1 MIFMYDLIKE
11 AVHDDDAAIE
21 ISKMENKDVS
31 SVVDAISE
39 LSLEDTMKL
48 GMQFKRFP
56 LGCDLTEVVAGT
68 FDISGDFSP
77 EFIEAMTAVMPTVA
91 QKREKPLSMRELS
104 NVAGLKLDEFCKL
117 IASNIY
123 KNPRPIAMQMML
135 NRAADMLLRNRQ
147 KDIAEI
153 SDECGFIS
161 PNFFIAS
168 FYHNFRV

>member
-1 MIFMYDLIKE
+1 MGIIRRIRTFVE
-11 AVHDDDAAIE
+11 RCDAKNGSI
-21 ISKMENKDVS
+21 
-31 SVVDAISE
+31 
-39 LSLEDTMKL
+39 LEP
-48 GMQFKRFP
+48 QP
-56 LGCDLTEVVAGT
+56 EVVAGT
-68 FDISGDFSP
+68 FEISGDFSP
-77 EFIEAMTAVMPTVA
+77 EFIEAMTAIMPTVA
-91 QKREKPLSMRELS
+91 QKSEKPLSMRDLS

-153 SDECGFIS
+153 SDECGFVS

-168 FYHNFRV
+168 FYHKFKKTPEQYRYQK